1 MVKKLIKHELYAYF
15 RSVWPVT
22 IVVLG
27 LTVLSW
33 IMSFAQNS
41 LFYWMLSLI
50 MLVVLIYGVI
60 AMLLGPIAKRFLF
73 SLYCFRSRSDLSI
86 LRTRSVNGRRSS
98 TNFSMMSRKIR
109 CSLRN
114 NLSWR
119 SSHP

>member
-60 AMLLGPIAKRFLF
+60 AMLLGPI
-73 SLYCFRSRSDLSI
+73 I
-86 LRTRSVNGRRSS
+86 
-98 TNFSMMSRKIR
+98 
-109 CSLRN
+109 
-114 NLSWR
+114 
-119 SSHP
+119 

>member
-41 LFYWMLSLI
+41 LLYWMLSLMDI
-50 MLVVLIYGVI
+50 YAAALLCVLFIVF
-60 AMLLGPIAKRFLF
+60 AFAPI
-73 SLYCFRSRSDLSI
+73 FRY
-86 LRTRSVNGRRSS
+86 
-98 TNFSMMSRKIR
+98 
-109 CSLRN
+109 
-114 NLSWR
+114 
-119 SSHP
+119 

>member
-50 MLVVLIYGVI
+50 MLVV
-60 AMLLGPIAKRFLF
+60 
-73 SLYCFRSRSDLSI
+73 
-86 LRTRSVNGRRSS
+86 
-98 TNFSMMSRKIR
+98 
-109 CSLRN
+109 
-114 NLSWR
+114 
-119 SSHP
+119 